1 MVFLD
6 YNLFSYTINLF
17 LFKSLCVS
25 VKYVNHSCTSDPG
38 QAEQCQLVTM
48 PAPYT
53 PICLSKSLFSPF
65 SLNVTLS

>member
-17 LFKSLCVS
+17 LFKSLCVC